1 MICQACVLFF
11 RGFLMTRR
19 FALALAALT
28 LVALPAGA
36 QRYYDNGRN
45 APSRREAQYDG
56 RFSFVRLFY
65 DRYPGWSYDY
75 PDMESNLKGI
85 LTAITAVNSNPDGSN
100 ILHMD
105 DPALFRYPVAY
116 ISEPGYWRP
125 SEEAVRNLRAYIQKG
140 GFLIIDDFHYENE
153 WAVFDAAIHRV
164 LPGATIERL
173 DVSHPIF
180 NTFFEIKTLHV
191 PYPGNLGQRGL
202 YGEFY
207 GIHQDNDPSKPLSVV
222 IDYNMDIGDYME
234 YSGSGF
240 YLVDP
245 SNEAFKFMINYLI
258 YAHTR

>member
-1 MICQACVLFF
+1 MSVL
-11 RGFLMTRR
+11 MRR
-19 FALALAALT
+19 ALLAAALLALG
-28 LVALPAGA
+28 VFPADA
-36 QRYYDNGRN
+36 QRYFDNGRS
-45 APSRREAQYDG
+45 APSRREVKYDG
-56 RFSFVRLFY
+56 RFAFVRLFY
-65 DRYPGWSYDY
+65 PGYRSWAYDY
-75 PDMESNLKGI
+75 PDMEGNLNGI
-85 LTAITAVNSNPDGSN
+85 LSQITGIRPHPDGTN

-116 ISEPGYWRP
+116 ISEPGYWYP
-125 SEEAVRNLRAYIQKG
+125 TDAEAAMLRDYIAKG
-140 GFLIIDDFHYENE
+140 GFLIVDDFHYDNE
-153 WAVFDAAIHRV
+153 WAVFERAMKKV
-164 LPGATIERL
+164 LPSARIDRL

-207 GIHQDNDPSKPLSVV
+207 GIHRDNDPKKPLDVV

-245 SNEAFKFMINYLI
+245 SNEAFKFMINYLV
-258 YAHTR
+258 YGHTR